1 MDVVVQVLVGIAH
14 VTAIEDQRMIQQ
26 AAVAV
31 GGFLQLVQEVVQ
43 TRDMIL
49 IQLGVLRN
57 GRRIFG
63 MCESPW
69 KAPRAPLSE

>member
-1 MDVVVQVLVGIAH
+1 
-14 VTAIEDQRMIQQ
+14 MIQQ